1 VNNLSNVGS
10 ERVIVVGKKSIS
22 SYLIDV
28 AVMFQEASMVVL
40 RGEGKFI
47 SKAVDLFNAIMSK
60 MGESVELVDVSI
72 GSNIVRGRI
81 KPYIVIKVKRK

>member
-1 VNNLSNVGS
+1 MNNLSNVGS

-28 AVMFQEASMVVL
+28 AVMFQEASTVVL

>member
-1 VNNLSNVGS
+1 MNNLSNVGS

>member
-1 VNNLSNVGS
+1 MSNVGS

>member
-1 VNNLSNVGS
+1 MNNLSNVGS

-28 AVMFQEASMVVL
+28 AVMFQEASTVVL

-47 SKAVDLFNAIMSK
+47 SKAVDLFNAIMFK

>member
-1 VNNLSNVGS
+1 MNNLSNVGS

-28 AVMFQEASMVVL
+28 AVMFQEASTVVL

-47 SKAVDLFNAIMSK
+47 SKAVDLFNAILSK